1 MDDTVTVSDYQA
13 WPVQHQYALI
23 YSPPH
28 PPQDLKLFKQ
38 MVEQVIDA
46 DSLDKGEYLIKP
58 SFDDQLNEVKTS
70 MDKLEERM
78 NKQLRIEANN
88 LNLERGSSIK
98 LDYVSKLGYHF
109 RIALKDDAILRKNT
123 KTYKTLDAI
132 KGGVR
137 FTTDELSDLNDE
149 FNEAKARYEHQQQ
162 SIVEEIV
169 RIAGE

>member
-1 MDDTVTVSDYQA
+1 
-13 WPVQHQYALI
+13 
-23 YSPPH
+23 
-28 PPQDLKLFKQ
+28 

-46 DSLDKGEYLIKP
+46 DSLDKGEYMIKP
-58 SFDDQLNEVKTS
+58 SFDDQLNEMKDK
-70 MDKLEERM
+70 MDRLEERM
-78 NKQLRIEANN
+78 NKQLRIEAEN

-123 KTYKTLDAI
+123 KAYKTLDAI

-137 FTTDELSDLNDE
+137 FTTDKLSDLNDE
-149 FNEAKARYEHQQQ
+149 FNDVKARYEHQQQ

-169 RIAGE
+169 RIAGKSRCIFGDYLCFNHVCNDAFWFKLDTLPRLLC